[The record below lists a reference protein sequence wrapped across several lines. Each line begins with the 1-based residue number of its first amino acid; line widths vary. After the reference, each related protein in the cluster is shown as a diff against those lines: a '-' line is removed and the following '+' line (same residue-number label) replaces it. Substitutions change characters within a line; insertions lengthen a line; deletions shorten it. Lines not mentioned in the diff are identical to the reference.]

1 MVLDRDDACHLLCQ
15 SFRRMIGIIKKKK
28 IAIGTGQDNLIIDIV
43 DLVPAGTATRNIF
56 INKAGQ

>member
-1 MVLDRDDACHLLCQ
+1 MPIIQAYDRL
-15 SFRRMIGIIKKKK
+15 GIIFIKK
-28 IAIGTGQDNLIIDIV
+28 IAIIVNIGTGQDNLIIDIV